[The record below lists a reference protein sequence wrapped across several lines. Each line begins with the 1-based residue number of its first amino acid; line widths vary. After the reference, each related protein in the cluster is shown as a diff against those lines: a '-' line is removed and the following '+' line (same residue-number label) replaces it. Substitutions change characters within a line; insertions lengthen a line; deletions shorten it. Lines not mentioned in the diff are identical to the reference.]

1 MARRGYDEVVLLTGF
16 PSFAARRMCA
26 ELVAAEPRT
35 LVHAVVHDK
44 LEREAKL
51 AWEALPAEAQARVV
65 LTPGD
70 AAAMDLGLSGAEWRE
85 LTSTVDRV
93 HHMAH
98 VTYLGADRKEA
109 EHVNVKG
116 AREILE
122 FAQDTRDLRALVFH
136 SSTAVAGDTVG
147 IFREVDLDRGQ
158 SFRNAV
164 EETRGIAEKMV
175 RAAMARLPIVVLRP
189 SVIIGDSVSGEVDR
203 FDGPY
208 LLMVLILTSPP
219 EMALPLP
226 NRDEPLHLVPVDFVV
241 KAARLLGRDERALGR
256 TVHLVDDAPLSG
268 REVFDLVARVGGRP
282 APRGNIP
289 SNVTKAL
296 LRTPGVGRVS
306 HSHLGLVEMLESR
319 VRFDAHARRE
329 LLGESCVCPRF
340 ESYADRIV
348 AYVQERVRERRTVP
362 PEEASVR

>member
-1 MARRGYDEVVLLTGF
+1 
-16 PSFAARRMCA
+16 MCA
-26 ELVAAEPRT
+26 ELVSSEPRT

-51 AWEALPAEAQARVV
+51 AWEALPAQARERVI
-65 LTPGD
+65 LTSGD

-109 EHVNVKG
+109 ELVNVKG
-116 AREILE
+116 AQEILG
-122 FAQDTRDLRALVFH
+122 FAENTPNLRALVFH

-147 IFREVDLDRGQ
+147 TFHEEDLDRGQ

-164 EETRGIAEKMV
+164 EETRGIAEKLV
-175 RAAMARLPIVVLRP
+175 RAAMRKSPIVVLRP
-189 SVIIGDSVSGEVDR
+189 SVIIGDSVTGEVDR

-226 NRDEPLHLVPVDFVV
+226 TRDEPLHLVPVDFVV
-241 KAARLLGRDERALGR
+241 RAARLLGRDPRAIGR
-256 TVHLVDDAPLSG
+256 TIHLVDDEPLSG
-268 REVFDLVARVGGRP
+268 RQVFDLVARVGGRP

-289 SNVTKAL
+289 NNVTKAL

-306 HSHLGLVEMLESR
+306 QSHLGLVEMLESR
-319 VRFDAHARRE
+319 VRFEGRARRE
-329 LLGESCVCPRF
+329 LLGDSCVCPRF
-340 ESYADRIV
+340 DTYAERIV
-348 AYVQERVRERRTVP
+348 AYVQERVRERHRVTAEEP
-362 PEEASVR
+362 PAAPG